1 MSAMFAENLIP
12 LPFLCNPL
20 KHHLGF
26 IKGYIEEKLTSGN
39 SIDRISVSKDLR
51 HLGNSLMDVYTGS
64 LSAIQIIQMIS
75 GFLEENKLNGREN
88 FIRWA
93 GKNKK
98 DYRTITLSDNSQW
111 ILKYYNND
119 QRYVHPFPSRYS
131 PHSFR
136 VKANTLKSAI
146 LYTLFIG
153 KDYILEEDLN
163 LARAIAG
170 LSPVKEVIDAE
181 AITEMIEMLRGEA

>member
-1 MSAMFAENLIP
+1 MLSENQIP

-26 IKGYIEEKLTSGN
+26 IKNYIDNILKAGV
-39 SIDRISVSKDLR
+39 SVDNLSVVKDLK
-51 HLGNSLMDVYTGS
+51 HLGGSLMDVYTGS
-64 LSAIQIIQMIS
+64 LSTEVIIEEIS
-75 GFLEENKLNGREN
+75 DFLTDNKLNERDS
-88 FIRWA
+88 FIRWV
-93 GKNKK
+93 GKNAK
-98 DYRTITLSDNSQW
+98 DFKTITLSDQSQW

-119 QRYVHPFPSRYS
+119 LRYVHPFPSRYS

-146 LYTLFIG
+146 LYVVCIG
-153 KDYILEEDLN
+153 KDYVTEEDLN

-170 LSPVKEVIDAE
+170 LSPVREVTDTE
-181 AITEMIEMLRGEA
+181 AITEMIEMLRD